1 MRLNQ
6 PVTAPTA
13 VPKRVEDLQ
22 GLQLVEATTKQEI
35 KIWNELMTHIL
46 AIIWVT
52 LCPCNDGFCAV
63 LSGFC
68 ESAMAENLDGWAWP

>member
-1 MRLNQ
+1 MAEN
-6 PVTAPTA
+6 
-13 VPKRVEDLQ
+13 EDLVEEV
-22 GLQLVEATTKQEI
+22 LQQSI
-35 KIWNELMTHIL
+35 KTHIL